1 MFLEVNYEFLFKDMN
16 SSCGKVKKMNIMIE
30 NPSQNN
36 LKRTANII
44 INDSLSSGLK
54 LVLLEAYPS
63 VVDAMPELP
72 RISRHSRNDHL
83 YKYEIIMGNVHS
95 EEIKRIPVMECGK
108 SPYILNEKR
117 IDVVIKEYVQNEIKL
132 GYEML
137 GMAFLGEKAF
147 HTEPVSEA
155 SMEKS
160 HKSAKNDKTGYVW
173 VKVKDS
179 DTEDGTNW
187 IPAIRVSEDEVTS
200 FAGLMVTDTPE
211 EDTRSFTD
219 CPIPGYVISVAK

>member
-1 MFLEVNYEFLFKDMN
+1 MFLEVTYEFLFKEMN
-16 SSCGKVKKMNIMIE
+16 SSCGMVRKTRLLME
-30 NPSQNN
+30 NPSRNS
-36 LKRTANII
+36 LKKKANEII
-44 INDSLSSGLK
+44 DNALQSGLR

-137 GMAFLGEKAF
+137 GMAFLGEEAF
-147 HTEPVSEA
+147 HTEPVSEV

-160 HKSAKNDKTGYVW
+160 RKSAKNDKTGYVW

-179 DTEDGTNW
+179 NTQDGTNW
-187 IPAIRVSEDEVTS
+187 IPAIRVSENEVTS

>member
-1 MFLEVNYEFLFKDMN
+1 MFLEVSYEFLFKDLN
-16 SSCGKVKKMNIMIE
+16 SSCGRAKKMRVLME
-30 NPSQNN
+30 NPSRNS
-36 LKRTANII
+36 LKKKVNKII
-44 INDSLSSGLK
+44 DDASRSGLR
-54 LVLLEAYPS
+54 LALIEAYPS

-83 YKYEIIMGNVHS
+83 YRYEIIVGSIHS
-95 EEIKRIPVMECGK
+95 EGIKRISIMECGN

-117 IDVVIKEYVQNEIKL
+117 IDVVAKEYIHDEIRL

-137 GMAFLGEKAF
+137 GMAFLGEESF
-147 HTEPVSEA
+147 HTEPVSEV

-160 HKSAKNDKTGYVW
+160 RKSAKNGTMDYVW
-173 VKVKDS
+173 VKIKDS

-187 IPAIRVSEDEVTS
+187 IPAIKVSENEVTS
-200 FAGLMVTDTPE
+200 FAGLMFTDTPE

-219 CPIPGYVISVAK
+219 CPIPGYVISVTK